1 MKFFLITYHSSL
13 FIAMIQFFKDV
24 RIDWLANRRI
34 FIGISVL
41 LMLAGLAS
49 AIVRQAVPGGTDAF
63 NLGVDFKGGT
73 VIAARFLQDR
83 PSDETIRSRFAQQG
97 VGDAIIQP
105 TDKPDVVLIKVPRQD
120 VVASTAPQ
128 PTATPQP
135 QGQTTPGQP
144 GQAVAPGQEVS
155 QAQVDPGV
163 LKVRKA
169 LDTFG
174 AKDDAYKIES
184 TDAVGEVAGKQLRI
198 QAISVTLAALIGI
211 LLYIGFRFEWT
222 YGAAAVIAVFHDVLV
237 TLGIFSIMQ
246 WEISL
251 TVIAALLTLVGFSVN
266 DTIVVF
272 DRIRENL
279 RLHRRDSLY
288 KVTNDSINQT
298 LSRTVITSGLV
309 FLSVLAMVLFGGEV
323 LRGFSLALLIGIV
336 FGTYSSIAIASPI
349 MVWWQ
354 QRVDASKSRLTPT
367 ASAGGGGGGRATGQ
381 LPRARKAKAGG
392 GGIVNQPQGAA
403 RS

>member
-1 MKFFLITYHSSL
+1 
-13 FIAMIQFFKDV
+13 MIQLFKDV

-34 FIGISVL
+34 FIAISTL

-49 AIVRQAVPGGTDAF
+49 AIIRQAVPGGTDAF

-73 VIAARFLQDR
+73 VITARFLKER

-105 TDKPDVVLIKVPRQD
+105 TDKPDVVLIKVPRLEGS
-120 VVASTAPQ
+120 ASNAQQ
-128 PTATPQP
+128 PTPQQP
-135 QGQTTPGQP
+135 QGQQAGGAQAQGQ
-144 GQAVAPGQEVS
+144 QQVQT
-155 QAQVDPGV
+155 QVDPGV
-163 LKVRKA
+163 LKVRQA

-174 AKDDAYKIES
+174 PKDEAYKIEG
-184 TDAVGEVAGKQLRI
+184 TDAVGEIAGKQLRI
-198 QAISVTLAALIGI
+198 QAIAVTLAALIGI
-211 LLYIGFRFEWT
+211 LVYIAFRFEWT

-237 TLGIFSIMQ
+237 TLGFFSIFQ
-246 WEISL
+246 WEVSL

-309 FLSVLAMVLFGGEV
+309 FLSVLAMVLFGGQV
-323 LRGFSLALLIGIV
+323 LRGFSLALLIGV
-336 FGTYSSIAIASPI
+336 AFGTYSSIAIASPI

-354 QRVDASKSRLTPT
+354 ERIDASKSRLTQTPAT
-367 ASAGGGGGGRATGQ
+367 GRSAGGG
-381 LPRARKAKAGG
+381 PPPPSSRARKA
-392 GGIVNQPQGAA
+392 
-403 RS
+403 